1 MKRNIF
7 TNSLWMILEKA
18 IAILGLIFVT
28 SYVAKYVGTEIFGEI
43 AYATS
48 LFQIVQV
55 VSQLGSDVLIFKRI
69 SKNTKSGIKLIQST
83 IFIRIM

>member
-1 MKRNIF
+1 MKEWDLKRNIF

-69 SKNTKSGIKLIQST
+69 S
-83 IFIRIM
+83 